1 MFSYSNPIYIFFFKY
16 LAELFHF
23 SDNFCTF
30 EANRHTKFITINSL
44 IFYIFLWILD
54 NSSFTKVNLRNKAT
68 VDAQKAYLNGNFLEA
83 SLQYQLLANQSFF
96 TPPEVTLN
104 LANSLFEVNDTL
116 GAKKK
121 YAQLVSLKDPVLAS
135 ATYSQLGIIFCS
147 ENDTLKA
154 LTLFKEALILKPDN
168 EIARFNYEILKRQ
181 YHPKVSKVR
190 NASNSLKN
198 QHIPQQQTQEEQKE
212 IAENNSQKE
221 LLKTLKNYGLT
232 PEKAKTI
239 LDGMKN
245 SEIQYIQ
252 QKHNLVKSKDPRITK
267 NW

>member
-1 MFSYSNPIYIFFFKY
+1 M
-16 LAELFHF
+16 E
-23 SDNFCTF
+23 
-30 EANRHTKFITINSL
+30 
-44 IFYIFLWILD
+44 
-54 NSSFTKVNLRNKAT
+54 
-68 VDAQKAYLNGNFLEA
+68 AQKAYLKGNFSEA
-83 SLQYQLLANQSFF
+83 TLQYQILAKQSFF

-116 GAKKK
+116 GARRK
-121 YAQLVSLKDPVLAS
+121 YAQLVSLKEPLLAS
-135 ATYSQLGIIFCS
+135 TTYSQLGIIFCS
-147 ENDTLKA
+147 EKDTARA
-154 LTLFKEALILKPDN
+154 LALFKEALILKPDN
-168 EIARFNYEILKRQ
+168 EIARFNYELLKRQ
-181 YHPKVSKVR
+181 YHPKKNKAQ
-190 NASNSLKN
+190 NAPNPVKN
-198 QHIPQQQTQEEQKE
+198 QRIPQQQTQEEQKE

-252 QKHNLVKSKDPRITK
+252 QKHNLVKSKDSRITK

>member
-1 MFSYSNPIYIFFFKY
+1 MI
-16 LAELFHF
+16 
-23 SDNFCTF
+23 
-30 EANRHTKFITINSL
+30 

-68 VDAQKAYLNGNFLEA
+68 DDAQKAYLQGNYSEA
-83 SLQYQLLANQSFF
+83 SLQYQLLAKQSFF

-104 LANSLFEVNDTL
+104 LANSLFEENDTL
-116 GAKKK
+116 AARRK
-121 YAQLVSLKDPVLAS
+121 YAQLIGLKEPLLAS
-135 ATYSQLGIIFCS
+135 TTYSQLGVILCT
-147 ENDTLKA
+147 ERDTARA
-154 LTLFKEALILKPDN
+154 LALFKEALILKPDN
-168 EIARFNYEILKRQ
+168 EIARFNYELLKRQ
-181 YHPKVSKVR
+181 YHPKQRK
-190 NASNSLKN
+190 AKN
-198 QHIPQQQTQEEQKE
+198 NLNPPTNQQIPQPQTQEEQKQ
-212 IAENNSQKE
+212 ITKDNSQKE

-252 QKHNLVKSKDPRITK
+252 QKQNLVKSKDSHITK

>member
-1 MFSYSNPIYIFFFKY
+1 M
-16 LAELFHF
+16 E
-23 SDNFCTF
+23 
-30 EANRHTKFITINSL
+30 
-44 IFYIFLWILD
+44 
-54 NSSFTKVNLRNKAT
+54 
-68 VDAQKAYLNGNFLEA
+68 AQKAYLKGNFSEA
-83 SLQYQLLANQSFF
+83 SLQYQLLAKQSFF

-116 GAKKK
+116 GARRK
-121 YAQLVSLKDPVLAS
+121 YAQLVSLKEPLLAS
-135 ATYSQLGIIFCS
+135 TTYSQLGIIFCS
-147 ENDTLKA
+147 EKDTARA
-154 LTLFKEALILKPDN
+154 LALFKEALILKPDN
-168 EIARFNYEILKRQ
+168 EIARFNYELLKRQ
-181 YHPKVSKVR
+181 YHPKENKAQ
-190 NASNSLKN
+190 NAPNPLKN
-198 QHIPQQQTQEEQKE
+198 QQIPQQQTQEEQKE

-252 QKHNLVKSKDPRITK
+252 QKQNLVKSNESRITK